1 MLKKMW
7 ALLIH
12 HGEQIEVERASIFKS
27 NVTSV
32 DVGFEGKKE
41 IKPITITDEDLFKNV
56 RKVIKKAKVIK
67 GLQNLPAHISKT
79 GYEIDVK
86 DIFNAI
92 KKDIANFDK
101 GVK

>member
-1 MLKKMW
+1 MVEKMW

-41 IKPITITDEDLFKNV
+41 IKQITITDEDLFKNV
-56 RKVIKKAKVIK
+56 RNCIPK
-67 GLQNLPAHISKT
+67 GRKFTN
-79 GYEIDVK
+79 YEQL
-86 DIFNAI
+86 FNWLNDAV
-92 KKDIANFDK
+92 KKDIAHFDK